1 MGEPKKV
8 GGQLGNTNGS
18 HDKPWQRALDKQLK
32 DYKPGVDSTVEQYW
46 ALQEI
51 AKKVIDMALDGEM
64 AAIKEIGDRSDG
76 KAVQG
81 INLEGN
87 LVVYQPR
94 IKRLDGSVDED
105 E

>member
-1 MGEPKKV
+1 MAER
-8 GGQLGNTNGS
+8 GGQLGNTNASKG
-18 HDKPWQRALDKQLK
+18 KPWTDAIRKYAIQHGCYDKGAKILWTKALEGDPAALK
-32 DYKPGVDSTVEQYW
+32 EV
-46 ALQEI
+46 
-51 AKKVIDMALDGEM
+51 
-64 AAIKEIGDRSDG
+64 GDRSDG